1 MCHITY
7 ISVIFNFRRQGSDA
21 ARNAIVK
28 KTNVEKNNN
37 PIFGK
42 LDPMTILGLLMKN
55 NPNSLKSKFSKLRHC
70 TVALLS
76 FMIDLLL
83 DSW

>member
-1 MCHITY
+1 MTCNIQ
-7 ISVIFNFRRQGSDA
+7 FLFRRQGSDA

-28 KTNVEKNNN
+28 KTNVEKSNN

-55 NPNSLKSKFSKLRHC
+55 SPNSFKSKFSILMRELRHY
-70 TVALLS
+70 TAALFS
-76 FMIDLLL
+76 FITDL
-83 DSW
+83 